1 MADLEFWKNKRVLV
15 TGGGGFL
22 GSYVVENLMAIR
34 GVPAEHIVVPRS
46 KSFDLREPDVCLQI
60 TRGCNVVIHL
70 AAVTGGISFSRSHPA
85 SQYRDSTQIDLNMA
99 EAARRVGVRKMVAI
113 GNLFAY
119 APEVPL
125 PLTEEYLFAGLP
137 AVEHRG
143 VGGLK
148 RNLAL
153 LADLYHREYD
163 LPMAVV
169 YSANAYGP
177 RDSLDQAHAH
187 VIPSLIMK
195 CFREKEL
202 RVWGDGTG
210 TRDFLFASD
219 IAEGI
224 VLAVEKL
231 AAPDFVNIGSESEI
245 SIRELVDLIVDC
257 TGFSGKVTYE
267 SAKAGGDTRRV
278 ASTAKARRLLG
289 FRPKIEIKEGL
300 RRTIEWYRQQMA
312 SL

>member
-46 KSFDLREPDVCLQI
+46 KNFDLREPDVCLQI
-60 TRGCNVVIHL
+60 TRGCNIVI
-70 AAVTGGISFSRSHPA
+70 
-85 SQYRDSTQIDLNMA
+85 
-99 EAARRVGVRKMVAI
+99 
-113 GNLFAY
+113 
-119 APEVPL
+119 
-125 PLTEEYLFAGLP
+125 
-137 AVEHRG
+137 
-143 VGGLK
+143 
-148 RNLAL
+148 L

-177 RDSLDQAHAH
+177 RDSLDQVHAH

-231 AAPDFVNIGSESEI
+231 EAPD
-245 SIRELVDLIVDC
+245 
-257 TGFSGKVTYE
+257 
-267 SAKAGGDTRRV
+267 
-278 ASTAKARRLLG
+278 
-289 FRPKIEIKEGL
+289 
-300 RRTIEWYRQQMA
+300 
-312 SL
+312 